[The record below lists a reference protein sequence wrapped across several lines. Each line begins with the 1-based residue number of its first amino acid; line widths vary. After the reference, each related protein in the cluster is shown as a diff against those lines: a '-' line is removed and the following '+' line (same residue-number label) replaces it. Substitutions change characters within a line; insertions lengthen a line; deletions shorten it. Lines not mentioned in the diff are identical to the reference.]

1 MRLRKS
7 LATAVAAL
15 ALSGTAVTS
24 GLTSAGAVDTVAN
37 ATVTVIHAIP
47 KTPVTVYA
55 NDKVLIANFQF
66 GKSVGPV
73 ALPPAVYKLAIRPLG
88 APATSTP
95 ILTKIITLVAGY
107 NGTVLANL
115 NAAGK
120 PLMTVFR
127 NPVNA
132 PPAGDARVI
141 VRHMAAAPGVD
152 VYAGPTTSPALINN
166 LLNGTGAGA
175 NVPAGSYNI
184 SVFVHGTKSAP
195 VIGPANFTFAEGK
208 TYIVYA
214 IGSAIS
220 KPSTLTVATQI
231 YGTSPTTP
239 TTTPA
244 TNLPG

>member
-15 ALSGTAVTS
+15 ALSGTAVTT

-37 ATVTVIHAIP
+37 ATVTVIHGIP

-55 NDKVLIANFQF
+55 NDKVLIANCQF

-115 NAAGK
+115 TAAGK

-141 VRHMAAAPGVD
+141 VRHMAEAPGVD
-152 VYAGPTTSPALINN
+152 VYAGATTSAPLINN

-175 NVPAGSYNI
+175 HVPAGSYNI
-184 SVFVHGTKSAP
+184 SVFVHGTKTPP

-239 TTTPA
+239 TTT
-244 TNLPG
+244 LP

>member
-15 ALSGTAVTS
+15 ALSGTAVTT

-47 KTPVTVYA
+47 QTPVTVYA

-152 VYAGPTTSPALINN
+152 VYAGATTSAPLIND
-166 LLNGTGAGA
+166 LMNGTGAGA

-184 SVFVHGTKSAP
+184 SVFVHGTKTAP

-244 TNLPG
+244 TNLPA